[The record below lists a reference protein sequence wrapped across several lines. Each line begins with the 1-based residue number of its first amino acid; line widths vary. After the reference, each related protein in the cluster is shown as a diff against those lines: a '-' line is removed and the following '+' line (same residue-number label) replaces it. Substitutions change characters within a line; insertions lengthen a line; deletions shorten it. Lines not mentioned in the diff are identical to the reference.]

1 VFSDLTFNLLCS
13 MRDSSRFSL
22 IRKLLKFSQFIDNGA
37 DKLGWLSNWLV
48 LLTIGVGFFNVVV
61 RYMGRFIGVQ
71 LSSNALLELQWY
83 LFSLTFLFGFVYI
96 LRHGE
101 NVRVDFL
108 YTNMSEKKRA
118 LVDFVGTVLFLIPF
132 CLLGIWVTINPVLQ
146 SWGRLSDGS
155 WGTWEISSDANG
167 LPRAPIKTMVPVA
180 LLLLLL
186 QSISQA
192 IKYLAV
198 LLGYQQVGEQ
208 IRLETS
214 ENINIE

>member
-1 VFSDLTFNLLCS
+1 
-13 MRDSSRFSL
+13 MRQTRRFSL
-22 IRKLLKFSQFIDNGA
+22 ISKLLKISQFIDNCA

-48 LLTIGVGFFNVVV
+48 LLTIGVGFFNVLA
-61 RYMGRFIGVQ
+61 RYMGRFIGIQ

-83 LFSLTFLFGFVYI
+83 LFSLTFLSGFVYI

-101 NVRVDFL
+101 NVRVDFF
-108 YTNMSEKKRA
+108 YANFSEKKRA
-118 LVDFVGTVLFLIPF
+118 LVDFFGTILFLIPF
-132 CLLGIWVTINPVLQ
+132 CLIGIWVLINPVLQ

-167 LPRAPIKTMVPVA
+167 LPSAPIKTMVPIG
-180 LLLLLL
+180 LLLLLI

-198 LLGYQQVGEQ
+198 ILGYQQVAEQ

>member
-1 VFSDLTFNLLCS
+1 
-13 MRDSSRFSL
+13 MRNSKRFAFIS
-22 IRKLLKFSQFIDNGA
+22 KLLKFSQFIDNCA

-48 LLTIGVGFFNVVV
+48 LLTIGVGFFNVVA

-101 NVRVDFL
+101 NVRVDFF
-108 YTNMSEKKRA
+108 YTNFSEKQRA
-118 LVDFVGTVLFLIPF
+118 LVDFVGTILFLIPF
-132 CLLGIWVTINPVLQ
+132 CLIGIWVLFNPVLQ

-167 LPRAPIKTMVPVA
+167 LPRAPIKTVVPVA
-180 LLLLLL
+180 LLLLLI

-198 LLGYQQVGEQ
+198 ILGYEQVAEQ

-214 ENINIE
+214 ENINVE

>member
-1 VFSDLTFNLLCS
+1 

-48 LLTIGVGFFNVVV
+48 LLTIGVGFFNVVA

-83 LFSLTFLFGFVYI
+83 LFSLTFLLGFVYI

-167 LPRAPIKTMVPVA
+167 LPRAPIKTMVPIA

-198 LLGYQQVGEQ
+198 LLGYQQVEDQ
-208 IRLETS
+208 LRLETS

>member
-1 VFSDLTFNLLCS
+1 
-13 MRDSSRFSL
+13 MRQTRRFSL
-22 IRKLLKFSQFIDNGA
+22 ISKLLKISQFIDNCA

-48 LLTIGVGFFNVVV
+48 LLTIGVGFFNVLA
-61 RYMGRFIGVQ
+61 RYMGRFIGIQ

-83 LFSLTFLFGFVYI
+83 LFSLTFLSGFVYI

-101 NVRVDFL
+101 NVRVDFF
-108 YTNMSEKKRA
+108 YANFSEKKRA
-118 LVDFVGTVLFLIPF
+118 LVDFFGTILFLIPF
-132 CLLGIWVTINPVLQ
+132 CLIGIWVLINPVLQ

-167 LPRAPIKTMVPVA
+167 LPRAPIKTIVPIA

-186 QSISQA
+186 QSISQT

-198 LLGYQQVGEQ
+198 LLGYQEVAEQ

>member
-1 VFSDLTFNLLCS
+1 
-13 MRDSSRFSL
+13 MRHSRRFSL
-22 IRKLLKFSQFIDNGA
+22 IRKLLRFSQFIDNCA
-37 DKLGWLSNWLV
+37 DKLGWLSSWLV
-48 LLTIGVGFFNVVV
+48 LLTIGVGFFNVVA
-61 RYMGRFIGVQ
+61 RSLGRFIGIQ

-83 LFSLTFLFGFVYI
+83 LFSLTFLLGFVYI
-96 LRHGE
+96 LRHGD

-118 LVDFVGTVLFLIPF
+118 LIDFVGTSLFLIPF
-132 CLLGIWVTINPVLQ
+132 CLIGLFVTFNPVLQ

-155 WGTWEISSDANG
+155 WGTWEMSSDANG
-167 LPRAPIKTMVPVA
+167 LPRAPIKTVVPIA

-198 LLGYQQVGEQ
+198 LLGYQQVEEQ
-208 IRLETS
+208 LRLETS

>member
-1 VFSDLTFNLLCS
+1 
-13 MRDSSRFSL
+13 MRESRRFSL
-22 IRKLLKFSQFIDNGA
+22 ISRLLKFSQFIDNCA

-48 LLTIGVGFFNVVV
+48 LLTIGVGFFNVVA
-61 RYMGRFIGVQ
+61 RYLGRFIGVQ

-83 LFSLTFLFGFVYI
+83 LFSLTFLLGFVYI

-118 LVDFVGTVLFLIPF
+118 LVDFVGTILFLIPF
-132 CLLGIWVTINPVLQ
+132 CLIGIWVTFNPVLQ
-146 SWGRLSDGS
+146 SWGRSSDGS

-167 LPRAPIKTMVPVA
+167 LPRAPIKTMVPIG

-198 LLGYQQVGEQ
+198 LLGYHQVAEQ

>member
-1 VFSDLTFNLLCS
+1 VFSDLAFNLLCS
-13 MRDSSRFSL
+13 MPDSSRFSL

-48 LLTIGVGFFNVVV
+48 LLTIGVGFFNVVA

-108 YTNMSEKKRA
+108 YTNMSEKNRA
-118 LVDFVGTVLFLIPF
+118 LVDFMGTVLFLIPF
-132 CLLGIWVTINPVLQ
+132 CLIGIWVTINPVLQ

-167 LPRAPIKTMVPVA
+167 LPRAPIKTMVPIA

-198 LLGYQQVGEQ
+198 LLGYQQVAEQ

>member
-1 VFSDLTFNLLCS
+1 MS
-13 MRDSSRFSL
+13 
-22 IRKLLKFSQFIDNGA
+22 KLLKISQFIDNCA

-48 LLTIGVGFFNVVV
+48 LLTIGVGFFNVVA
-61 RYMGRFIGVQ
+61 RYMGRFIGIQ

-83 LFSLTFLFGFVYI
+83 LFSLTFLSGFVYI

-101 NVRVDFL
+101 NVRVDFF
-108 YTNMSEKKRA
+108 YANFSEKKRA
-118 LVDFVGTVLFLIPF
+118 LVDFFGTILFLIPF
-132 CLLGIWVTINPVLQ
+132 CLIGIWVLINPVLQ

-167 LPRAPIKTMVPVA
+167 LPRAPIKTMVPIG
-180 LLLLLL
+180 LLLLLI

-198 LLGYQQVGEQ
+198 ILGYQQVAEQ

>member
-1 VFSDLTFNLLCS
+1 

-198 LLGYQQVGEQ
+198 LLGYQQVAEQ